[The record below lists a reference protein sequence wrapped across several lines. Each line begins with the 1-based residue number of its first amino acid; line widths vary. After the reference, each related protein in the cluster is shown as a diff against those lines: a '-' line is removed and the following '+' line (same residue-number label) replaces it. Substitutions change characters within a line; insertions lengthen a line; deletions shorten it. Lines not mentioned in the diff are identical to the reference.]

1 MARTFGMAKHKGIK
15 TSLKAVPGDKET
27 DMRKPTSWNNGA
39 EPALLYPCQLVI
51 IDALAAVIVLAFVAS
66 RSQIAKH
73 AAKPSKAEQS
83 RAKPSRVTQ
92 RLLRRHAQKPSRG
105 MQRLNS
111 ILVFITPAAKPW
123 KRTTPNQ

>member
-1 MARTFGMAKHKGIK
+1 MAKHKGSK

-27 DMRKPTSWNNGA
+27 DMRTPTSWNNGA

-73 AAKPSKAEQS
+73 AAKPS
-83 RAKPSRVTQ
+83 RVTQ